1 VVSKEERQRLEE
13 RIEHEAARYGMS
25 RSQFL
30 KWSGVLAAAATVT
43 GRGAS
48 ALAAPAR
55 LTAADAEHAGG
66 TLTWL
71 SWPGHNDKSFIGPF
85 EKEYK
90 VKVRGKEYSGGDNM
104 LALATTAAP
113 GTFDVVQA
121 DAEYISQLRKAGL
134 LVPLDPKEFPEVNQF
149 FPEFGLKGTQKSFSG
164 LWFEGKPY
172 AFIMRFGLLEL
183 AYNTKYV
190 TPQDAQSYR
199 VLWSPKLKGKVG
211 WFDWW
216 AHMGPIGLYVGNR
229 DPYNVN
235 QAGFDKMV
243 KAVDSLKPQT
253 AGFYSIAD
261 LFNVFSNEEIYIQ
274 PAGGDWTALLL
285 EQQGHPIRAT
295 TPKEGAIQWT
305 ETLGIF
311 KSAKNPDL
319 AKEFI
324 RYALGPRGQVQTAIL
339 PAYQANIPNRAAWT
353 LMNKEKPG
361 WAKRLRMDLKG
372 PNILTQYH
380 AGRIKI
386 RKLPVQQPIKVWDEA
401 WTKFKNL

>member
-1 VVSKEERQRLEE
+1 
-13 RIEHEAARYGMS
+13 
-25 RSQFL
+25 
-30 KWSGVLAAAATVT
+30 
-43 GRGAS
+43 
-48 ALAAPAR
+48 
-55 LTAADAEHAGG
+55 
-66 TLTWL
+66 
-71 SWPGHNDKSFIGPF
+71 
-85 EKEYK
+85 
-90 VKVRGKEYSGGDNM
+90 
-104 LALATTAAP
+104 
-113 GTFDVVQA
+113 
-121 DAEYISQLRKAGL
+121 
-134 LVPLDPKEFPEVNQF
+134 
-149 FPEFGLKGTQKSFSG
+149 
-164 LWFEGKPY
+164 
-172 AFIMRFGLLEL
+172 MRFGLLEL

-190 TPQDAQSYR
+190 KPQEAESYR

-216 AHMGPIGLYVGNR
+216 AHMGPIGLYVGNK
-229 DPYNVN
+229 DPYNVG
-235 QAGFDKMV
+235 QGGFDKMV

-285 EQQGHPIRAT
+285 EQQGHPIKGS

-311 KSAKNPDL
+311 KAARNPDL

-324 RYALGPRGQVQTAIL
+324 RYAIGTRGQVQTAIL
-339 PAYQANIPNRAAWT
+339 PAYQANIPNKQAWI
-353 LMNKEKPG
+353 LMNKEKPD

-372 PNILTQYH
+372 PNILTQYN
-380 AGRIKI
+380 AGRISI